1 MPFSFFTQ
9 SRDRISRRLKF
20 LGRALQFMAVSR
32 AAQIVMFLILVG
44 EMGDQLPAELRGPGT
59 MVKIGAYSIGH
70 AVSLF
75 LAGSALL
82 HRKAW
87 GAYFTLFTL
96 LFPLVMRLTMGLD
109 VIRGGQY
116 TIFFSAIGL
125 LLVASVWKEL
135 HPKQAVP
142 LDANGDEEED
152 ARPITPRN
160 RGYGEPRDLPP
171 DRMPINPIVTTTA
184 PLNTSNQ
191 RDD

>member
-1 MPFSFFTQ
+1 MPFSFFTKSQ
-9 SRDRISRRLKF
+9 DHISRRLKF
-20 LGRALQFMAVSR
+20 LGRALQFLAVLR
-32 AAQIVMFLILVG
+32 AGQIVMFLIFVG
-44 EMGDQLPAELRGPGT
+44 EMGDQLPADLRGPGT

-82 HRKAW
+82 RRKPW

-96 LFPLVMRLTMGLD
+96 LFPLVMRLTMGLE

-116 TIFFSAIGL
+116 TLFFSAIGL

-135 HPKQAVP
+135 HPKHPVT
-142 LDANGDEEED
+142 LEVNGDEEED
-152 ARPITPRN
+152 AEPLTQRN
-160 RGYGEPRDLPP
+160 RGYGETRGLPP